1 MIWFILIAITAVA
14 TALMFIP
21 LWRQTYSA
29 PPREAFDAQIYR
41 DQLTEVESDF
51 EAGRITDEQA
61 ESARTEI
68 ARRLLATTPDSNPDD
83 EHIDQTQV
91 VPDAAPI
98 SANRTSSAVIAVT
111 VPIAALGLYLV
122 VGSPHLPGRPA
133 AEVKAQLPA
142 IDNTAQAESAA
153 LLARVGEQLK
163 DRPNDL
169 RGWTLYAKSLVRARR
184 FAEGETAYRR
194 ATKIAPS
201 DAELRSRLAEAQI
214 FATNGMVTPE
224 ARETLDKTLAIDPKE
239 PRALFY
245 MGLAESQAGRI
256 DQAMAIWI
264 GLEADSSPE
273 APWRAILSERI
284 AKLAAQSNIS
294 PDQLAERRKTAGVKA
309 PSPTAPTNQVAQGPR
324 GPTTDDVKAAQS
336 MSASDRMD
344 MIRGMVAGLAERLE
358 NEPDDIDGWQRL
370 ARSYG
375 VLGETKKARDAFAHI
390 AKKQPND
397 VKALSDYAGALAGLM
412 PKGAP
417 IPPELAAIGDKIL
430 SLDSSHSS
438 ALWFTGMARA
448 QAGDS
453 TGARERWTRLLAQ
466 LDPKSPQ
473 HATVEK
479 NIKALGDPSN

>member
-1 MIWFILIAITAVA
+1 
-14 TALMFIP
+14 MFIP
-21 LWRQTYSA
+21 LWRRTYGA

-41 DQLTEVESDF
+41 DQLTEVENDF
-51 EAGRITDEQA
+51 KAGRITGVQA
-61 ESARTEI
+61 ESVRTEI
-68 ARRLLATTPDSNPDD
+68 ARRLLATTSDSKPDCEN
-83 EHIDQTQV
+83 IDQTQV
-91 VPDAAPI
+91 IPAAAPV
-98 SANRTSSAVIAVT
+98 SAGRTSSAVIAVA

-133 AEVKAQLPA
+133 AEVKAQLPGTN
-142 IDNTAQAESAA
+142 NTAQAESIA
-153 LLARVGEQLK
+153 LLARVTEQLK

-184 FAEGETAYRR
+184 FAEGVTAYRR
-194 ATKIAPS
+194 VAKLAPS
-201 DAELRSRLAEAQI
+201 DAELKSRLAEAQI
-214 FATNGMVTPE
+214 FATKGTVTPE
-224 ARETLDKTLAIDPKE
+224 ARETLDKALTVDPKE

-264 GLEADSSPE
+264 GLEADSSPD
-273 APWRAILSERI
+273 APWRSILSERI
-284 AKLAAQSNIS
+284 AKLAAKSNIS
-294 PDQLAERRKTAGVKA
+294 PDQLAERRKSAGIKA
-309 PSPTAPTNQVAQGPR
+309 PSPTAAPNQVAQGPR
-324 GPTTDDVKAAQS
+324 GPTADDVKAAQS
-336 MSASDRMD
+336 MSASDRMN
-344 MIRGMVAGLAERLE
+344 MIRSMVDGLAERLK
-358 NEPDDIDGWQRL
+358 NKPDDIDGWQRL

-390 AKKQPND
+390 AEKQPDD

-417 IPPELAAIGDKIL
+417 IPPELVAIGDKIL
-430 SLDSSHSS
+430 NLDPSHSS
-438 ALWFTGMARA
+438 ALWYTGMARA

-453 TGARERWTRLLAQ
+453 TGARKRWTRLLAQ

-479 NIKALGDPSN
+479 NIKALGDPSK